1 MPETRTSEQGNVFES
16 ALLRDFISH
25 ALDHD
30 AVEQD
35 VMSLLH
41 EHLVG
46 GRYHPSVVA
55 DSLRPMIDEILDTAT
70 TADWNRI
77 AADLIGEAREAL
89 QPTEETTTP

>member
-1 MPETRTSEQGNVFES
+1 MPDMRTSERGNVFDS
-16 ALLRDFISH
+16 TLIHAFIRH

-41 EHLVG
+41 EHVVG

-70 TADWNRI
+70 TADWNRV
-77 AADLIGEAREAL
+77 AADLITEAREAL
-89 QPTEETTTP
+89 QPTEETATP